1 MARNT
6 DAKCRLCRRE
16 GVLLYLKGIRC
27 YTEKCAVRRRE
38 TPPGA
43 VRRRGRRRLSEYGT
57 RLREKQKLKR
67 TYGVLEKQ
75 FRRVFT
81 EAKRQKGN
89 TGENLLVLLERRLDN
104 VVYMMGFGTSRA
116 MARQMIRHGHVL
128 VNGRR
133 VTIASMLVDAGMNV
147 SIADKEKSRALGKAG
162 LEMSRGV
169 RQSPAWVTVN
179 DEAFEG
185 SVIALPKRD
194 DVSVD
199 VNELFVVEV
208 CSR

>member
-1 MARNT
+1 MARIT

-16 GVLLYLKGIRC
+16 GVQLYLKGLRC

-43 VRRRGRRRLSEYGT
+43 VRRRGRRRMSDYGT

-75 FRRVFT
+75 FRRVFA

-104 VVYMMGFGTSRA
+104 VVYAMGFGSSRN
-116 MARQMIRHGHVL
+116 MARQMIRHGHVRL
-128 VNGRR
+128 NGKKA
-133 VTIASMLVDAGMNV
+133 TIASMLVSEGAKIT
-147 SIADKEKSRALGKAG
+147 IADKDKSKNLAKAG
-162 LEMSRGV
+162 LEMSRGI
-169 RQSPAWVTVN
+169 RSTPSWVSVN
-179 DEAFEG
+179 DDGLEG
-185 SVIALPKRD
+185 SVLALPKREE
-194 DVSVD
+194 VPVD
-199 VNELFVVEV
+199 INELFVVEV

>member
-1 MARNT
+1 M
-6 DAKCRLCRRE
+6 CRRE
-16 GVLLYLKGIRC
+16 GVLLYLKGLRC

-67 TYGVLEKQ
+67 TYGVMEKQ
-75 FRRVFT
+75 FRRVFA

-89 TGENLLVLLERRLDN
+89 TGENLLLLLERRLDN
-104 VVYMMGFGTSRA
+104 VVYAMGFGSSRA
-116 MARQMIRHGHVL
+116 MSRQMIRHGHVT
-128 VNGRR
+128 VDGRR
-133 VTIASMLVDAGMNV
+133 VTIPSMLVTEGMKV
-147 SIADKEKSRALGKAG
+147 AISDKDKSKGLAKAG

-169 RQSPAWVTVN
+169 RQSPSWVSVN
-179 DEAFEG
+179 DEGLEG
-185 SVIALPKRD
+185 SVLALPKRE
-194 DVSVD
+194 DVPID
-199 VNELFVVEV
+199 INELFVVEV